1 MNTRSARLTL
11 PKLVS
16 YLVLIIGAGVVLV
29 PFIWMMG
36 TSLKPHS
43 EVFIYPPRL
52 LPRVWYWRNWI
63 EAPNSSYV
71 PLYIYVR
78 NSLIICLPVVV
89 LDVFVS
95 AAVAFGFAR
104 IRFRG
109 SRLLFFVLLSTM
121 MLPGQV
127 TMIPMFII
135 FSRLNWVNTFLPL
148 IVPAFFGW
156 PYAVF
161 LLRQFFATVSD
172 QLDDAARIDGCGV
185 PGIFWYIHLPLARPA
200 LGIVA
205 IFSFTGMWSEYF
217 RPLIYLRDTN
227 LWPMSLALQT
237 YLGRTSRWEYV
248 MVMSALTSLPP
259 VLLFILA
266 QRSYVQGIVITGV
279 KG

>member
-1 MNTRSARLTL
+1 VNARLRRRL
-11 PKLVS
+11 LVGIPT
-16 YLVLIIGAGVVLV
+16 YLLLILGACVILV
-29 PFIWMMG
+29 PFVWMLT

-43 EVFIYPPRL
+43 EIFIYPPRL
-52 LPRVWYWRNWI
+52 FPRVWYWRNWI
-63 EAPNSSYV
+63 EAPSSSYV
-71 PLYIYVR
+71 PLLIYVR
-78 NSLIICLPVVV
+78 NSLIICVPVVV
-89 LDVFVS
+89 ADVLVS
-95 AAVAFGFAR
+95 ALVAFGFAR
-104 IRFRG
+104 IQFRG
-109 SRLLFFVLLSTM
+109 ARPLFFVLLSTM

-135 FSRLNWVNTFLPL
+135 FSRLGWVNTFLPM

-161 LLRQFFATVSD
+161 LLRQFFASISD
-172 QLDDAARIDGCGV
+172 QLDDAARIDGCGI
-185 PGIFWYIHLPLARPA
+185 PGIFWYIHLPLAQPA

-217 RPLIYLRDTN
+217 RPLIYLRDTA
-227 LWPMSLALQT
+227 LWPMSLAVQT
-237 YLGRTSRWEYV
+237 YMGRTSRWEYV

-259 VLLFILA
+259 VMLFFLA